1 MRKDKS
7 FVEAKSR
14 EVDLGSQCTDLQG
27 EKNSQGKEG
36 DRQRKQPNRYGRRR
50 IQHFCYFG

>member
-14 EVDLGSQCTDLQG
+14 EVEGSQSTDLEG

-50 IQHFCYFG
+50 IQRFCYFG